1 MKYWGTPRTRN
12 SQTSTSGRNQNAEEG
27 NMGDNRFQDDETS
40 NKAWEKKQAN
50 RKWLV
55 VESRAILRTPSNR

>member
-40 NKAWEKKQAN
+40 NKAWEKKTGKQEVVGC
-50 RKWLV
+50 RKQ
-55 VESRAILRTPSNR
+55 SYTAYSK